1 MSIQFGDMCSLLLR
15 EHFGKT
21 AEAIHKELRWGPK
34 TFKLIVSGCKLPPS
48 LVKRALSVLIQYN
61 FVRFEPGRIPTVA
74 EYILLPENIVLLLRF
89 PRYLTIINE
98 KYGAPSKL
106 IVETILKNG
115 NSTASKTIVS
125 VWKQLQTGIL
135 ENYKDGVTG
144 VRDAFRVLVNKQYL
158 SALKIPAQDE
168 KNERVPQISQDE
180 SEIARMP
187 EIDASILNKMEA
199 GEPVAA
205 PDADIYWKCNVD
217 RFHQDMR
224 DSIMVEAIRSRIDGH
239 AAFFMEVLLKKMY
252 LRTEGWAT
260 QSNPVPILEIK
271 EETEHRNPHLTQYL
285 DQYIKIMDEDSCNFI
300 RRSGEGTSGSV
311 FINFDKAFQSLAS
324 ATIESIVE
332 HRFGPKAARIFR
344 LVRFK
349 KYIDQDQL
357 QKLAM
362 IPDKEAKQLTYK
374 LIQGSFLHMHEL
386 KKSSTAGPSK
396 NFYLLHVDFNQVVHV
411 VLDMCYKAIYN
422 TLSRTEHETM
432 ENMRLIEKFD
442 KLNTIASNMKAQGED
457 PEYIAQLLEEWIT
470 PPERTLLSTVEVMIE
485 KLRLAELYMEE
496 TILVLNLY
504 SFYASAS
511 MKEKLKKREK

>member
-1 MSIQFGDMCSLLLR
+1 MDDYNGLLLKNKPKSDSSQ
-15 EHFGKT
+15 EEFLLWLNIFYYLKT
-21 AEAIHKELRWGPK
+21 SCCSYGFLGTYITEGADRVAS
-34 TFKLIVSGCKLPPS
+34 TFLKLPPVS
-48 LVKRALSVLIQYN
+48 RLFS
-61 FVRFEPGRIPTVA
+61 
-74 EYILLPENIVLLLRF
+74 
-89 PRYLTIINE
+89 YLTIINE

-285 DQYIKIMDEDSCNFI
+285 DQYIKIM
-300 RRSGEGTSGSV
+300 
-311 FINFDKAFQSLAS
+311 
-324 ATIESIVE
+324 
-332 HRFGPKAARIFR
+332 
-344 LVRFK
+344 
-349 KYIDQDQL
+349 
-357 QKLAM
+357 
-362 IPDKEAKQLTYK
+362 
-374 LIQGSFLHMHEL
+374 
-386 KKSSTAGPSK
+386 
-396 NFYLLHVDFNQVVHV
+396 
-411 VLDMCYKAIYN
+411 
-422 TLSRTEHETM
+422 
-432 ENMRLIEKFD
+432 
-442 KLNTIASNMKAQGED
+442 
-457 PEYIAQLLEEWIT
+457 EWIT